1 VTLGEGRDGDTQSVG
16 SPTLEKDV
24 HIGPNAVILGPIRVG
39 EGTKI
44 MATSVLTQSVPKGSL
59 VSPGDTKISPR
70 KQLKTNDSKDSSGRG
85 EHA

>member
-1 VTLGEGRDGDTQSVG
+1 
-16 SPTLEKDV
+16 
-24 HIGPNAVILGPIRVG
+24 
-39 EGTKI
+39 